1 MAKKI
6 QYQFLSAQVELG
18 TEEKPDIRQIFLD
31 KTMTYSQENEAIAK
45 KEAWN
50 GIYEIVEDE
59 EETKATLENR
69 VDILESDSEE
79 LREALDMIL
88 SGVTQ

>member
-6 QYQFLSAQVELG
+6 HYQFLSAQVELG
-18 TEEKPDIRQIFLD
+18 TEEKPDIHQIFLD

-45 KEAWN
+45 LEAWN

-69 VDILESDSEE
+69 VDMLESDSEE

>member
-1 MAKKI
+1 MAKVI
-6 QYQFLSAQVELG
+6 RYQFLSAQVELG
-18 TEEKPDIRQIFLD
+18 TEENPNPRQIFLD

-45 KEAWN
+45 EEAWN
-50 GIYEIVEDE
+50 GIYEIVEDG

-69 VDILESDSEE
+69 VDVLESDSEE